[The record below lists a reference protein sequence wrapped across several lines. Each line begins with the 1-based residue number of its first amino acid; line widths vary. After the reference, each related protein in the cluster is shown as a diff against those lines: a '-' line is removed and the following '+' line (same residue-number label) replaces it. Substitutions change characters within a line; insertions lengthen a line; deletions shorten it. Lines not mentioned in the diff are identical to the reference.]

1 MSKKSRN
8 LLFGHFSR
16 VPFAMIENEPLD
28 PVDVSLL
35 GADTVMFAAEN
46 VPHLIEEF
54 WLPASATLPIL
65 SAMPAILFSQLP
77 NSSRIRPKFWVFL
90 LKCPKIGSNSR

>member
-1 MSKKSRN
+1 
-8 LLFGHFSR
+8 
-16 VPFAMIENEPLD
+16 MIENEPLD

-54 WLPASATLPIL
+54 WFARVRHSPYPLCHASDFVL
-65 SAMPAILFSQLP
+65 SAPE
-77 NSSRIRPKFWVFL
+77 
-90 LKCPKIGSNSR
+90 LKPD